1 MLKFVKAEDI
11 ADEFVW
17 ADYNLGFSLF
27 WKPLAMSD
35 MHSQSLV
42 GLEQIIYHLPFFY
55 WDELLFC
62 LYRSVIFAATLYMI
76 HF

>member
-1 MLKFVKAEDI
+1 MLKFVKDEGI

-27 WKPLAMSD
+27 WKPLTMSD
-35 MHSQSLV
+35 MHSHSLV

-55 WDELLFC
+55 WDELIFC
-62 LYRSVIFAATLYMI
+62 LYRSVIFAVTLYMI